1 MRHGGEEGVG
11 GPQNP
16 PMGLRGG
23 WGSTELCPWGGMG
36 PPGGVGLWG
45 WDPLCLFLRGFRTP
59 DCFYLWGWDSY
70 VLFVG
75 QVTPGGI

>member
-1 MRHGGEEGVG
+1 MS
-11 GPQNP
+11 
-16 PMGLRGG
+16 MGWDGTPR
-23 WGSTELCPWGGMG
+23 WCRS
-36 PPGGVGLWG
+36 VGLG
-45 WDPLCLFLRGFRTP
+45 TSVPFFGGFRTP